1 VLARSCNLGGEC
13 SIILTSPTT
22 KQQIAGKFAGIA
34 TRYREVPRGQAAI
47 VGGADLYVSDFGEMT
62 LRYSRQIRTDAGK
75 QALKGSPVFGL
86 NPELLGVAYLQPFR
100 EVPLAKV
107 GHSDQRML
115 SVEATLVV
123 KNPLGLFKIGDVGY
137 VTA

>member
-1 VLARSCNLGGEC
+1 M
-13 SIILTSPTT
+13 TSPTT

-34 TRYREVPRGQAAI
+34 TRYREIPRGQAAI
-47 VGGADLYVSDFGEMT
+47 VGGADLYVSDFGEMR
-62 LRYSRQIRTDAGK
+62 LSYSRQVRTGVGAGVT
-75 QALKGSPVFGL
+75 GSPVFGL
-86 NPELLGVAYLQPFR
+86 DPELLAVAYLQPFK

-123 KNPLGLFKIGDVGY
+123 KNPLGLFKIGDVGAA
-137 VTA
+137 TA